1 MLLYVSFHYNES
13 YMNTSHVLT
22 ITKVFC
28 TQQLQLNYSNYKLY
42 MGYNNHKGLE
52 REAATLDI
60 KMASII

>member
-1 MLLYVSFHYNES
+1 MHHIWIQ
-13 YMNTSHVLT
+13 SHVLT

-42 MGYNNHKGLE
+42 MGYNNYKGLE